1 MDKNFELVIC
11 IDREAKTKEILRTGT
26 IHEIDMFTINFED
39 GKEIKQLYTNKV
51 KQFYEKNKRHIEIV
65 TRKTGKEETG
75 DITVIGTINKE
86 TSRIKVLYKKQI
98 KVFKKIIKFEKFE
111 QYLRNNY
118 YKEYCQLQMFNH
130 LIELIFEDEDLENSN
145 YKEEIELP
153 EEIKEEISFLV
164 RRVYYL
170 YKIFSKEKNEIS
182 PDRIYT
188 EIKKRQK
195 NKEDQQDLEL
205 LEAYE
210 IIDIEERR
218 YYQKYDLIGLTEKK
232 EKQKIKK
239 ISGGK

>member
-98 KVFKKIIKFEKFE
+98 KVFKKIIKFEKFV